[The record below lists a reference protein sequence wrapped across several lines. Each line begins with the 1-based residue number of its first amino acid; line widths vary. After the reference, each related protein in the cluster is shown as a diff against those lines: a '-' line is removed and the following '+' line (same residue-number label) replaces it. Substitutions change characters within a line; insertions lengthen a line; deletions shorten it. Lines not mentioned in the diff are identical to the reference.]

1 MKKFTI
7 VLVVFLSLI
16 TLSCKSDKSVITIV
30 STEEVETIMQSED
43 VQLIDV
49 RTPEEYEEGHILNA
63 QNIDY
68 NSPNFEVNI
77 TKLNKSKPVLLYCKS
92 GNRSGKSS
100 QIFLEAG
107 FKTIYDLEGGITE
120 WIDKGLEVNIN

>member
-7 VLVVFLSLI
+7 LLAVLISVI
-16 TLSCKSDKSVITIV
+16 TLSCKGKESVITIV
-30 STEEVETIMQSED
+30 TTEEVQTIMQSED

-49 RTPEEYEEGHILNA
+49 RTLEEYQEGHILNA

-107 FKTIYDLEGGITE
+107 FKIIYDLEGGITE

>member
-7 VLVVFLSLI
+7 VLVVLLSVI
-16 TLSCKSDKSVITIV
+16 SLSCKSDESVIKIV
-30 STEEVETIMQSED
+30 TTEEVETIIQSED

-68 NSPNFEVNI
+68 NSPNFEVDI
-77 TKLNKSKPVLLYCKS
+77 TKLDKTKPVLLYCKS

>member
-68 NSPNFEVNI
+68 NSPNFEVDI
-77 TKLNKSKPVLLYCKS
+77 TKLDKTKPVLLYCKS

-107 FKTIYDLEGGITE
+107 FKIIYDLEGGITE

>member
-30 STEEVETIMQSED
+30 STEEVETIMQSKD

-49 RTPEEYEEGHILNA
+49 RTSEEYQEGHILNA

-68 NSPNFEVNI
+68 NSPDFEVDI
-77 TKLNKSKPVLLYCKS
+77 TKLDKTKPVLLYCKS

-107 FKTIYDLEGGITE
+107 FKIIYDLEGGITE

>member
-7 VLVVFLSLI
+7 LLAVLISVI
-16 TLSCKSDKSVITIV
+16 TLSCKGKESVITIV
-30 STEEVETIMQSED
+30 TTEEVQTIMQSED

-49 RTPEEYEEGHILNA
+49 RTPEEYQEGHILNA

-77 TKLNKSKPVLLYCKS
+77 TKLDKSKPVLLYCKS

-107 FKTIYDLEGGITE
+107 FKIIYDLEGGITE

>member
-49 RTPEEYEEGHILNA
+49 RTPEEYQEGHILNA

-68 NSPNFEVNI
+68 NSPNFEVDI
-77 TKLNKSKPVLLYCKS
+77 TKLDKTKPVLLYCKS

>member
-1 MKKFTI
+1 MKKLAI
-7 VLVVFLSLI
+7 VLSVVFFIS
-16 TLSCKSDKSVITIV
+16 TLSCKKVENEVTKVTI
-30 STEEVETIMQSED
+30 EEMQTIMKSED

-49 RTPEEYEEGHILNA
+49 RTPEEYQEGYILNA

-68 NSPNFEVNI
+68 NSPTFEEDI
-77 TKLNKSKPVLLYCKS
+77 TKLDKSKPVLLYCKS

-100 QIFLEAG
+100 KIFFEAG

-120 WIDKGLEVNIN
+120 WIDKGLEVKVE

>member
-49 RTPEEYEEGHILNA
+49 RTPEEYQEGHILNA

-68 NSPNFEVNI
+68 NSPDFEVDI
-77 TKLNKSKPVLLYCKS
+77 TKLDKTKPVLLYCKS

-107 FKTIYDLEGGITE
+107 FKIIYDLEGGITE